1 MRTFS
6 GIGAADGIVIGKAY
20 VWRKRGIELRRAATS
35 SFDAQQELDR
45 LDRAIELTMVEL
57 NTLRQQLHEKLGP
70 DEASIL
76 DAQMLLL
83 EDEELLGVVREGIAQ
98 GGLSAEGAFARAMA
112 DALIPLDTAAD
123 GIFRDR
129 LVDFRDL
136 EQRVLRS
143 LVGRQ
148 ESMPRLTEPR
158 ILVARQLT
166 PSETASLDLDKVL
179 GFCTEEGGATGHT
192 SIIARSLGVPA
203 VVGMRGLLQAIES
216 GDELAVDGTLGR
228 IHCEP
233 TPELLRRCEA
243 RMRRWREVE
252 QRLRSLRDEAAV
264 TTDGRRIGL
273 MANVELPFEVGVALA
288 NGAQGIGLVRTEYF
302 YFQRSRL
309 PGEEEQYVSYR
320 DLLESAGGRPVVF
333 RVLDVGGDKMLS
345 ALGSMRE
352 DNPFLGWRGVRFL
365 LSNPQILRGQL
376 RALYRASAHGPMK
389 IMFPMIT
396 GLDEL
401 RELRQECRRCQEEL
415 AAEGKPIDANTALG
429 IMVETPS
436 AVSMAPELAQEADF
450 FSIGSNDL
458 TQYLLA
464 VDRTNPR
471 VQHLFRSHHP
481 AVLRA
486 IRDTIAAGHA
496 SGIEV
501 SLCGEMASNP
511 LQAVLLVGLGIDE
524 ISVHA
529 AAVPVIKKIVRTL
542 AYSQARLWAEEALTF
557 STADAVDRYL
567 RARAH
572 ERLRDFLHD

>member
-6 GIGAADGIVIGKAY
+6 GIGAADGIVVGKAC
-20 VWRKRGIELRRAATS
+20 VWRKRGVELRRTAATGV
-35 SFDAQQELDR
+35 DVERELRR
-45 LDRAIELTMVEL
+45 LSDAIEATTEEL
-57 NTLRQQLHEKLGP
+57 VSLRQQLQEKLGP
-70 DEASIL
+70 DQASIL

-83 EDEELLGVVREGIAQ
+83 EDEELLRIVRQGIEQ

-112 DALIPLDTAAD
+112 DALMPLDAAED

-136 EQRVLRS
+136 EQRVLRE
-143 LVGRQ
+143 LVGGQ
-148 ESMPRLTEPR
+148 QALPQLTEPR

-166 PSETASLDLDKVL
+166 PSETAALDLDKVL
-179 GFCTEEGGATGHT
+179 GFCTEEGGASSHT

-203 VVGMRGLLQAIES
+203 VVGSRGLLQAIED

-243 RMRRWREVE
+243 RMRRWRGVE

-264 TTDGRRIGL
+264 TTDGRRLGL
-273 MANVELPFEVGVALA
+273 MANVELPFEVAVALA

-309 PGEEEQYVSYR
+309 PGEEEQFLAYR
-320 DLLESAGGRPVVF
+320 DVLERAGGRPVVF
-333 RVLDVGGDKMLS
+333 RVLDVGGDKLLS
-345 ALGSMRE
+345 ALGSLRE

-365 LSNPQILRGQL
+365 LSNRQILHGQL
-376 RALYRASAHGPMK
+376 RALYRVSAHGPTK

-396 GLDEL
+396 GLEEL
-401 RELRQECRRCQEEL
+401 RELRAECLRCREEL
-415 AAEGKPIDANTALG
+415 SAEGAAFDPHVALG

-436 AVSMAPELAQEADF
+436 AVALAQELAQEADF
-450 FSIGSNDL
+450 FSVGSNDL

-471 VQHLFRSHHP
+471 VAHLFRSHHP

-496 SGIEV
+496 AGIEV
-501 SLCGEMASNP
+501 ALCGEMASNP

-524 ISVHA
+524 LSVHA
-529 AAVPVIKKIVRTL
+529 AGVPVIKKIIRSL
-542 AYSQARLWAEEALTF
+542 SYAQARSWAEEALTL
-557 STADAVDRYL
+557 STADEVERYL

-572 ERLRDFLHD
+572 ERLRDFLHE